1 MAGKSTGNSL
11 IDRRVAKIVNA
22 RSVTLGLALTF
33 VLLALVGAVVERIID
48 PHDFPSI
55 GLALW
60 WSLQTV
66 TTVGYGD
73 VVPTTAVG
81 RLIGGVE
88 LVLSV
93 SFVAFLT
100 AGVTS
105 AVVERS
111 RAKAEELK
119 RDRQERDART
129 IVEALTETR
138 EAITALDRRLDT
150 IESKLMR

>member
-1 MAGKSTGNSL
+1 
-11 IDRRVAKIVNA
+11 
-22 RSVTLGLALTF
+22 
-33 VLLALVGAVVERIID
+33 
-48 PHDFPSI
+48 
-55 GLALW
+55 
-60 WSLQTV
+60 V

-73 VVPTTAVG
+73 VVPTTVVG

-111 RAKAEELK
+111 GAKSEELK